1 MNNDEKVLI
10 MCELEQKDAIEFL
23 ARCESEGVSFSEKI
37 QQMREFF
44 LPQGDNHLLEVNSKC
59 A

>member
-37 QQMREFF
+37 QQMMEIF